1 MRRVSEETLPSGW
14 RAVRLA
20 NEAAEVVLLP
30 DKGAEIYELRS
41 LEHDVDVLWKAP
53 WGLRPPAAST
63 GTAAK
68 TETIWLDHYG
78 GGWQELFPNAGDACE
93 YRGAELAFHGEVS
106 LAPWPYEIR
115 HGDEL
120 EVCFA
125 LRCARSPFR
134 VERVVSLD
142 TDRPI
147 LRLRERVT
155 NEGSERMPLM
165 WGHHPAYGPPFL
177 SAECRLDLPARA
189 FEADVQ
195 QASPNTWMIP
205 GERSGWPAVARAGG
219 GTVDLS
225 AVPGPEARVA
235 NLGYALELDEG
246 WYALRNPGL
255 GLGVGLLWPVDVFSC
270 VWIWQEFRGTLDYPW
285 YGSVYVMGVEPHS
298 SVPGRGLVRALE
310 RGTAR
315 WLEPRESLEV
325 EVSAILF
332 EERGRVRRISPD
344 GMIEY

>member
-1 MRRVSEETLPSGW
+1 
-14 RAVRLA
+14 
-20 NEAAEVVLLP
+20 
-30 DKGAEIYELRS
+30 
-41 LEHDVDVLWKAP
+41 
-53 WGLRPPAAST
+53 
-63 GTAAK
+63 
-68 TETIWLDHYG
+68 
-78 GGWQELFPNAGDACE
+78 
-93 YRGAELAFHGEVS
+93 
-106 LAPWPYEIR
+106 
-115 HGDEL
+115 
-120 EVCFA
+120 
-125 LRCARSPFR
+125 
-134 VERVVSLD
+134 
-142 TDRPI
+142 
-147 LRLRERVT
+147 
-155 NEGSERMPLM
+155 
-165 WGHHPAYGPPFL
+165 
-177 SAECRLDLPARA
+177 
-189 FEADVQ
+189 
-195 QASPNTWMIP
+195 
-205 GERSGWPAVARAGG
+205 
-219 GTVDLS
+219 VDLS

-315 WLEPRESLEV
+315 WLEPSESLEV